1 MSSSWQEFVKKYVWN
16 ETTTPY
22 YVRVERLNRTQA
34 QKEYFVY
41 SFFLAIFFA
50 VFTLFSLANPRI
62 PEDYASISTA
72 FHAFSL
78 FCCAIVLGA
87 TKHPYAALYCLSA
100 PVAVFLHIVG
110 DRMAPDLETVEKVIL
125 SAFTLLWLRYAF
137 RVLAIAR
144 AYPTMPD
151 DFGER

>member
-16 ETTTPY
+16 ESTTPY
-22 YVRVERLNRTQA
+22 YVRAERMNRVQA
-34 QKEYFVY
+34 QKEYFLY
-41 SFFLAIFFA
+41 SFFLVIFFA

-62 PEDYASISTA
+62 QEDYASISTA

-78 FCCAIVLGA
+78 FCCAFVLGA
-87 TKHPYAALYCLSA
+87 TKHPYAALYCMTA
-100 PVAVFLHIVG
+100 PIAVFLHIIG

-151 DFGER
+151 YVED

>member
-22 YVRVERLNRTQA
+22 YVRVERLTRTQA
-34 QKEYFVY
+34 KKETFVY

-50 VFTLFSLANPRI
+50 VFTLFSLAHPRI
-62 PEDYASISTA
+62 QEDYASISTA
-72 FHAFSL
+72 FHAFSI
-78 FCCAIVLGA
+78 FVCAIALGA
-87 TKHPYAALYCLSA
+87 TKHPYTALYCMTA
-100 PVAVFLHIVG
+100 PVAVLLHILG
-110 DRMAPDLETVEKVIL
+110 DRMAPELETVEKIIL

-144 AYPTMPD
+144 AYPAMPD
-151 DFGER
+151 DFEEG